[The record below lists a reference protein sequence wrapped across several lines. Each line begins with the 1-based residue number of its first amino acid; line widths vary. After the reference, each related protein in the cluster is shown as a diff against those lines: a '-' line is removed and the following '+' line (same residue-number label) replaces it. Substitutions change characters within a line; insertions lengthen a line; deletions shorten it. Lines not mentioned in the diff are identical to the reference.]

1 MILAAK
7 NLFYPSQRV
16 HIMSVDNYAILN
28 ISNTS
33 IHNCSDNKFNNN
45 SMARQIFVILVA
57 MISDPYMQ
65 IAPPF
70 SILTMDRSDRT
81 HPVLAST

>member
-7 NLFYPSQRV
+7 NLFYPSQKVV

-33 IHNCSDNKFNNN
+33 IQNCSDYKFNNN
-45 SMARQIFVILVA
+45 SMARSAKFL
-57 MISDPYMQ
+57 
-65 IAPPF
+65 
-70 SILTMDRSDRT
+70 
-81 HPVLAST
+81 